1 MTEQLLRRVAALEEA
16 TNSTSALRVVIAEIG
31 ETAQAALLRQ
41 GFDPDAGQ
49 QVLAVVF
56 G

>member
-16 TNSTSALRVVIAEIG
+16 SSYAPALRVVIAEIG
-31 ETAQAALLRQ
+31 ETTQAALLRERVN
-41 GFDPDAGQ
+41 PDAGQ
-49 QVLAVVF
+49 QVLVVVF